1 MLVFTWCFKI
11 FLVSF
16 VVIGYLEIVW
26 PFWGLLFNIRWVG
39 REQPLVQ
46 ASFAPLLRQYPADA
60 SCPMNW
66 ELFVCLFLFLSG
78 WWEEYSWPSVS
89 PGEWLVPPA
98 SFWWFFPQSWIIFS
112 NWCAVQLSNEDLG
125 WEDSLKSSTVLS
137 QCSSLLSSILH
148 VNSTHQSILS
158 SLHGLLSWGG
168 VLASSWLLLHRA
180 TAENSVQWAWA
191 VVGLTSNFVLSQGS
205 LSFAASC
212 SVSENSHFFSISFQ
226 FFSEVIR

>member
-1 MLVFTWCFKI
+1 MSHELWVICLF
-11 FLVSF
+11 VSF
-16 VVIGYLEIVW
+16 SL
-26 PFWGLLFNIRWVG
+26 
-39 REQPLVQ
+39 
-46 ASFAPLLRQYPADA
+46 
-60 SCPMNW
+60 
-66 ELFVCLFLFLSG
+66 
-78 WWEEYSWPSVS
+78 
-89 PGEWLVPPA
+89 GEWLVPPA

-125 WEDSLKSSTVLS
+125 WEDSLKISIVLS

-226 FFSEVIR
+226 FFSEVIRYIGLVPIIPSCLETEFEQVI